1 MNIKEAIEVLKY
13 LSESIKIGGGKSLI
27 YTRDAEA
34 IDTVVTELQKP
45 LPTNEEIREM
55 SNEYARKHT
64 EPEAG
69 YVLNRR
75 FGFQNGAKWM
85 RDLIQERSKK

>member
-34 IDTVVTELQKP
+34 IDTVVTEL
-45 LPTNEEIREM
+45 
-55 SNEYARKHT
+55 
-64 EPEAG
+64 
-69 YVLNRR
+69 
-75 FGFQNGAKWM
+75 
-85 RDLIQERSKK
+85 